1 MSKVLGGTAANK
13 AAAESN
19 KPGGFTAG
27 AIGRGPD
34 LSQHLEE
41 LSARIEECSKGQ
53 RREFLKMKKR
63 LDSMLSQNWS
73 EGAQLRSEMMELT
86 TALKAVETKS
96 DSTTVLV
103 KNHGQLGGAFC

>member
-1 MSKVLGGTAANK
+1 MHIGAVGGTAANK

-34 LSQHLEE
+34 LSQHLEG
-41 LSARIEECSKGQ
+41 LSAWIEECSKGQ

-86 TALKAVETKS
+86 TALKAL
-96 DSTTVLV
+96 VLS
-103 KNHGQLGGAFC
+103 NSQNSGTRQDGGGG